1 MTVAPFMP
9 IAEVARWRTIYDMLQ
24 PLAVGD
30 VLTYE
35 VMAEGLGL
43 DPRRDRQPIQ
53 MAARRALH
61 ELLNVDYRAADAV
74 KNVGYRVA
82 KPAEHIGIARQRNRR
97 TGRQIAVGHA
107 VATKVNL
114 DGMDPQAVAA
124 LAAIA
129 RGFAMQAEI
138 NRRVA
143 ARQEQHE
150 ELIGMLQER
159 VERLEKGR

>member
-1 MTVAPFMP
+1 MP
-9 IAEVARWRTIYDMLQ
+9 IAEVARWRIIYDMLQ
-24 PLAVGD
+24 PLAVGE

-35 VMAEGLGL
+35 TMAERLGL
-43 DPRRDRQPIQ
+43 DPASDRQSIQ
-53 MAARRALH
+53 MAARRALR
-61 ELLNVDYRAADAV
+61 ELLEVDHRAADAV
-74 KNVGYRVA
+74 KNVGYRIA
-82 KPAEHIGIARQRNRR
+82 KPVEHIDLARQRNRR
-97 TGRQIAVGHA
+97 AGRQIAVGHS

-114 DGMDPQAVAA
+114 DGMDPQSVSA

-138 NRRVA
+138 NRRLA

-150 ELIGMLQER
+150 EMLGMLMER